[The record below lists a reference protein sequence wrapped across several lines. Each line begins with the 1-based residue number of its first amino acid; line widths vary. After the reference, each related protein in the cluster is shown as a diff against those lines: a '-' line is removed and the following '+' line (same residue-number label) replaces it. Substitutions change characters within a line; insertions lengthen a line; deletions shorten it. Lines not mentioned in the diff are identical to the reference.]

1 MNSPRKN
8 IEYLHVLCVVLKKN
22 LNGGDLNVT
31 TLAYIVEKFSDY
43 FHCCS
48 CFFFSLIDTLCL

>member
-1 MNSPRKN
+1 M
-8 IEYLHVLCVVLKKN
+8 EYLLVLCVVLKKI

-31 TLAYIVEKFSDY
+31 TLASIVEKFSAY

-48 CFFFSLIDTLCL
+48 CFFFSPLIDTLCM

>member
-1 MNSPRKN
+1 MLKKLFDESPRKN
-8 IEYLHVLCVVLKKN
+8 MEYLLVLCVVLKKN

-31 TLAYIVEKFSDY
+31 TLASIVEKFSAY

-48 CFFFSLIDTLCL
+48 GFF